1 MSRSHG
7 HRFANETLP
16 DQLFDNPLAF
26 ARTLSNQRQGLQLLA
41 SAWDQAG
48 ALLPAVDRA
57 QRSGLTA
64 TCEQR
69 GAYVAIVISVPPPRE
84 LGDPCAIAIVG
95 SGDGQ
100 TKFDHAQ
107 YFILELDRSAGT
119 GDTRFL
125 ISLRTERD
133 VSATPIGKGPPPDL
147 RWFVDHVCEL
157 VARRQPPAPRIP
169 QVPGWY
175 YWHAFRGDEAMR
187 AFLQANDFAQQLAV
201 AQRMPVLLLPEMA
214 EAADVFLTGGATSTG
229 LRQFHAA
236 LRGDASFAPACHIL
250 ATMLANT
257 QSGAIPANLARA
269 VAILALAREFGAD
282 LSQSY
287 LLEAEIRKSL
297 ATAGIDVR
305 KNYETAQK
313 LVEMAG
319 PQPVP
324 GERRIAR
331 GSAAPTSGDPIW
343 TSLFLDESELSHYQR
358 TEDKRAEDTPPG
370 AIHAGHVVWVGDE
383 RWPMWRIIDTR
394 YLFPTGDAAER
405 YLRRVMGL
413 IGDGLPA
420 LPTAEL
426 ADATIAFGGA
436 SPGRVPNTRHAAQ
449 SIVVRVGRMIAKLY
463 VAEGPGAPL
472 TGHVLE
478 QAMLV
483 PLAQRI
489 VARSQ
494 YMLARYWLNVGR
506 GTDAAMLF
514 AQSPKP
520 SMLAEYPILA
530 LPEFVNAMLT
540 LGDGYMR
547 SAQALWDLQT
557 QLRGREW
564 QTHREATAALVRT
577 LLDDNASDSRVNA
590 AQAQALVTEMRR
602 LDADP
607 IWAQLEA
614 ECRTRT

>member
-26 ARTLSNQRQGLQLLA
+26 ARTLANERQGLQLLA

-48 ALLPAVDRA
+48 ALLPAVDRV
-57 QRSGLTA
+57 QRSGLAA
-64 TCEQR
+64 TFEQR
-69 GAYVAIVISVPPPRE
+69 GAYVAMAITVPPPRE
-84 LGDPCAIAIVG
+84 LGDPCMIAIVG

-100 TKFDHAQ
+100 TKLDNVQ
-107 YFILELDRSAGT
+107 YFVLELDRSAGT
-119 GDTRFL
+119 GDTRFV
-125 ISLRTERD
+125 IAQRSERD
-133 VSATPIGKGPPPDL
+133 VATTPVGKGPPPDL

-157 VARRQPPAPRIP
+157 VARRAPPAPRIP
-169 QVPGWY
+169 QVAGWY

-187 AFLQANDFAQQLAV
+187 AFLQANDFAQQLAI
-201 AQRMPVLLLPEMA
+201 AQRMPVLLLPETA
-214 EAADVFLTGGATSTG
+214 EAADVFLTGGATSAS
-229 LRQFHAA
+229 LRRFHAT
-236 LRGDASFAPACHIL
+236 LRTDASFAPASFVL
-250 ATMLANT
+250 ATLLANS
-257 QSGAIPANLARA
+257 QSGSVAANLARA
-269 VAILALAREFGAD
+269 ITVLVEARELGAD
-282 LSQSY
+282 RSPSY
-287 LLEAEIRKSL
+287 TLEAEIRTSL

-313 LVEMAG
+313 LLAMAG

-324 GERRIAR
+324 GERRMAR
-331 GSAAPTSGDPIW
+331 GSSAPSGDPIW
-343 TSLFLDESELSHYQR
+343 PALFLDESELSHYQR
-358 TEDKRAEDTPPG
+358 TEDKRAQDTPPG
-370 AIHAGHVVWVGDE
+370 AIHAGQVVWVGGE
-383 RWPMWRIIDTR
+383 QWPMWRIIDTR
-394 YLFPTGDAAER
+394 YLFPTGDTAER

-420 LPTAEL
+420 LPTPEL

-436 SPGRVPNTRHAAQ
+436 SPGRIPNTRHAAQ

-489 VARSQ
+489 VARAQ
-494 YMLARYWLNVGR
+494 YMLARYWLDVGR
-506 GTDAAMLF
+506 GTDAATLF
-514 AQSPKP
+514 ARSPNP
-520 SMLAEYPILA
+520 RLLTDYPILA

-540 LGDGYMR
+540 LGDGFQR
-547 SAQALWDLQT
+547 GAQALWDLQT

-564 QTHREATAALVRT
+564 QAHRQAIAALVRT
-577 LLDDNASDSRVNA
+577 LLDDSASEPRVNA
-590 AQAQALVTEMRR
+590 AHAASLVSEMRR

-607 IWAQLEA
+607 IWAQLAA
-614 ECRTRT
+614 ECSARL